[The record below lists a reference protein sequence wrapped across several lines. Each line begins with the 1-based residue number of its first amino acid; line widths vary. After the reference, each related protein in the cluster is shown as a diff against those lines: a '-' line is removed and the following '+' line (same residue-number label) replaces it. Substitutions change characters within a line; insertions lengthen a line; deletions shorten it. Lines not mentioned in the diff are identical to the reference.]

1 MTAQCA
7 RKGLT
12 MIFVLQNNPGG
23 RKALAARKWLAD
35 NGPPDL
41 QPLPLGYDERERFK
55 HGGVDHILAWYSR
68 SLDCR
73 NYDVL
78 AHPAFEDYARGVM
91 ASEFCP
97 YFIKQDEELQK
108 RFPPRPLAYLNNA
121 MVWEPPRTRKRN
133 RRKKARATS

>member
-1 MTAQCA
+1 MV
-7 RKGLT
+7 
-12 MIFVLQNNPGG
+12 FVLQNNPDG
-23 RKALAARKWLAD
+23 RRARTARKWLAE
-35 NGPPDL
+35 NGPRDL
-41 QPLPLGYDERERFK
+41 QPLPLGYNERERFK

-91 ASEFCP
+91 ASESCP

-108 RFPPRPLAYLNNA
+108 RFPPRPLACLNNA
-121 MVWEPPRTRKRN
+121 MVWERPAPTRKVRCTN
-133 RRKKARATS
+133 ARAA